1 MIPFIS
7 AALLVAANT
16 AVATGSCAG
25 ADPALVGAN
34 VKGVTNSAA
43 VNHYVV
49 TVSVVNRGNANQP
62 SNVLQSVDIFQ
73 NGNKVDTKGIP
84 PLKSGEVYKF
94 DFNFMRSAGAADG
107 TTHFKFAIAMH
118 RPSGAPNAQDC
129 TTGDDTLIRSF

>member
-1 MIPFIS
+1 MIPFI
-7 AALLVAANT
+7 AAAFLVAANT

-34 VKGVTNSAA
+34 VKGVTNSGN

-49 TVSVVNRGNANQP
+49 SVSVMNRGNANQP

-84 PLKSGEVYKF
+84 PLKAGQVYKF

-118 RPSGAPNAQDC
+118 QPSGAPNAQDC
-129 TTGDDTLIRSF
+129 TTGDDTLIRAF